1 MKKFWTLLWIC
12 LLLSGLLLTISCSS
26 AAKTTGSS
34 TGTITTTESTDVPA
48 ITTQDANT
56 MIQNNN
62 NNTNFVLL
70 DVRTADEFSGG
81 HIEGAVNIDYYAADF
96 KTNIGKLDKTKVY
109 LVYCRTGVRG
119 AASVKIML
127 DLGFRQTQNMTG
139 GITKW
144 VNDGY
149 TTVK

>member
-1 MKKFWTLLWIC
+1 
-12 LLLSGLLLTISCSS
+12 
-26 AAKTTGSS
+26 
-34 TGTITTTESTDVPA
+34 
-48 ITTQDANT
+48 